1 MPTLP
6 SQPARPL
13 IVNSL
18 DARRQ
23 STRRRRQMKYSR
35 NPIVD
40 SPQYQAYRARQSRE
54 GNAEDAKWPQQ
65 LEMAFLDALIE
76 IPPMGRR
83 KFSYKGKP
91 HGRNELI
98 KEYLWIAYLQTLAPG
113 QRPDLSMGRTRKQVS
128 SHIQVLK
135 GFLREHPAFDRLFP
149 SNKAPKNGFEDSFKN
164 DPCLRALSEGRLPS
178 KRYDYDNMDQVVAY
192 APMRPV
198 LFWLLITSSSVPDEV
213 NGKVVHEEDLLNEGM
228 VAHRFTGLS
237 TQRQRDSLENISNWR
252 QRFPYLQQLVTAG
265 ELQCDI
271 IHMDVSLNLLIAHP
285 PEGAELC
292 CQTVLSFSQPHEYE
306 WRIIT
311 TLNRPPELYR
321 DPHSDPPV
329 EGEVCLGQAT
339 SLGDGETRVKIPFP
353 AVGWANAVTCLT
365 NLQAKYDEK
374 RKNQALGLMSNSSA
388 RPARE
393 YVEQI
398 TMYQEVQ
405 SSPGPRMPF
414 IRRAIIVW
422 TFHQAHEGEGNGTH
436 WRYLDACPPRRICMS
451 PSPHSSHHIS
461 ASIAENFNSWTDT
474 PLSMHQNLMDP
485 FVQGLVTPPHTA
497 SLQSPFDEPN
507 YGYGSHSFDIPGE
520 NLSFRSNNTMDSEAT
535 LVDHDTA
542 ANIDHFISDVNA
554 GLGDYDHHTA
564 NWLPA
569 TESFDA
575 DPAWANY
582 SVPSSTPALGWDGD
596 GGQGHSWDDIPDIGD
611 VHGKMGWGEDEGK
624 QALHDW
630 TNVVGSS
637 PVKNGEKQ
645 ELHEWS
651 QETGGSP
658 TKMASYDG
666 GLEQK
671 LTTWIEENGDGDEK
685 VGYNEIGELQDG
697 YEMVGNLENGYPEVD
712 LHCGVGTGLGDGAHV
727 EKAQMQEWDVVDD
740 GFDYASLVE
749 RLKA

>member
-1 MPTLP
+1 
-6 SQPARPL
+6 
-13 IVNSL
+13 
-18 DARRQ
+18 
-23 STRRRRQMKYSR
+23 
-35 NPIVD
+35 
-40 SPQYQAYRARQSRE
+40 
-54 GNAEDAKWPQQ
+54 
-65 LEMAFLDALIE
+65 
-76 IPPMGRR
+76 
-83 KFSYKGKP
+83 
-91 HGRNELI
+91 
-98 KEYLWIAYLQTLAPG
+98 
-113 QRPDLSMGRTRKQVS
+113 
-128 SHIQVLK
+128 
-135 GFLREHPAFDRLFP
+135 
-149 SNKAPKNGFEDSFKN
+149 
-164 DPCLRALSEGRLPS
+164 
-178 KRYDYDNMDQVVAY
+178 
-192 APMRPV
+192 MRPV

-213 NGKVVHEEDLLNEGM
+213 NGKDAHEEDLLNEGM

-237 TQRQRDSLENISNWR
+237 TQRQRDSLETISNWR

-265 ELQCDI
+265 DLQCDI

-329 EGEVCLGQAT
+329 EGEGCLGQAT

-374 RKNQALGLMSNSSA
+374 RKNQALGQMSNSSA

-393 YVEQI
+393 FVEQI

-414 IRRAIIVW
+414 TRRAIIVW

-436 WRYLDACPPRRICMS
+436 WRYLDASPPRRLCMS
-451 PSPHSSHHIS
+451 PLPHSSHQIS
-461 ASIAENFNSWTDT
+461 ASMSDNFNSWTDT

-485 FVQGLVTPPHTA
+485 FVEGLLTPPNTA
-497 SLQSPFDEPN
+497 GLQSPFDAPN
-507 YGYGSHSFDIPGE
+507 YGYGNSFDMPGE
-520 NLSFRSNNTMDSEAT
+520 GLSFASTNTIDSEAT

-542 ANIDHFISDVNA
+542 ANIDHFLSNVNV
-554 GLGDYDHHTA
+554 GDYDHNSA
-564 NWLPA
+564 SWLP

-582 SVPSSTPALGWDGD
+582 SVPSTTPALGWDGE
-596 GGQGHSWDDIPDIGD
+596 GGKGHNWDDIPEIGD
-611 VHGKMGWGEDEGK
+611 VHAKMGWAEDEGK

-630 TNVVGSS
+630 TNAMGSS
-637 PVKNGEKQ
+637 PVKNEEKQ

-651 QETGGSP
+651 YDTRGSP
-658 TKMASYDG
+658 VKLGAGYAET
-666 GLEQK
+666 LEQK
-671 LTTWIEENGDGDEK
+671 LTTWIEENGDGEEKGEFDEAAVSK
-685 VGYNEIGELQDG
+685 DG
-697 YEMVGNLENGYPEVD
+697 YEIVGNLENGYPEVD
-712 LHCGVGTGLGDGAHV
+712 LHAGVGNGLEVSGHV
-727 EKAQMQEWDVVDD
+727 EKDQMQEWDVVDD
-740 GFDYASLVE
+740 GFDYTILAE